1 MNELVLFATDTENP
15 EKNYNLAEWYDNQG
29 HNASAHTYYLR
40 AAERAE
46 DKLLA
51 YTSLLRASI
60 SCRKQSTREVTE
72 KSLIHSALSI
82 LPERPEAYY
91 FLCLM
96 YGKKQEWDQVYT
108 YSILGLNC
116 YDKEIESINIPD
128 YGGKYLLVYQKAISS
143 WWWGKMKESRD
154 LFYSLVD
161 EYWNDMNSEY
171 RALVEN
177 EIMHIGLGPN
187 SQSAVYYDKSKFN
200 QLRFKFDNS
209 DIIEKN
215 YSQVLQDIFVLSV
228 LDGKNNGTFL
238 EIGGAKPFDRNNTAL
253 LEEKFNWRGVSIE
266 LDETFVKEYT
276 KERPETKVLNQNALD
291 INYEKLLNENF
302 QETTIDYLQLD
313 IEPARNTYECMLKI
327 PFDKYKFAVITYEH
341 DYYID
346 VTRSYRQKSRDFLK
360 SKGYVLVVNDISP
373 DGISSFEDWWV
384 HPDLVDEKIIN
395 IMKDKNEDTKNVEDY
410 IFCNNPYIEKMTLEE
425 VEKKESEVISNSS
438 TAPEFDWGN
447 LNEEYVQLF
456 TNENFVHRTYEKHQE
471 VKPNDI
477 VFDVGA
483 NYGSFTYSILDKKP
497 KEVYCIEPSNTVID
511 FLRKNVSHG
520 PVTFINKAISDKEE
534 INSIPENGVYIY
546 DHEGNS
552 YSTTTFEKIIKEYN
566 ISKID
571 FLKFDCE
578 GGEYSIFTKD
588 NYEFIR
594 NNVTNFAGEWHIND
608 HQNAVER
615 FIEFRNLYLN
625 DCSDLHVYERNGKD
639 VTKDIFNDQYLYDFS
654 DFWKPTFLG
663 QFMIYFSYGSTSKFN
678 FMTNSKSTSW
688 IVDNFYDNPDEIRK
702 FALEQEFDE
711 GGFGKGFIGRRTK
724 QQFLFPNLKEKF
736 EEIMGRK
743 ITAWQEHGMN
753 GRFQIAWSGEPLVY
767 HCDSQKWGGMLYLT
781 PNAPY
786 QCGTTLYAHKQTRA
800 RTYYEEGWDAAWKD
814 IPGECHLDGTHWEPV
829 DVLGNVYN
837 RLVIFDASAIHS
849 ASEYFGTVMEN
860 ARLWQMFFFDTE
872 D

>member
-29 HNASAHTYYLR
+29 HNASAHTYFLR

-60 SCRKQSTREVTE
+60 SCRKQATREVTE

-91 FLCLM
+91 FLCLI
-96 YGKKQEWDQVYT
+96 YEKKQEWDQVYT

-116 YDKEIESINIPD
+116 YDKEIEPINIPD
-128 YGGKYLLVYQKAISS
+128 YEGKYLLVYQKAISS

-161 EYWNDMNSEY
+161 ECWDDMNSEY
-171 RALVEN
+171 RFLVEDK
-177 EIMHIGLGPN
+177 IMHIGLGPN
-187 SQSAVYYDKSKFN
+187 SQSAVYYDRSKLD
-200 QLRFKFDNS
+200 QLRFKFKNS
-209 DIIEKN
+209 DTIERS
-215 YSQVLQDIFVLSV
+215 YSQVLQDIFVLSA

-266 LDETFVKEYT
+266 LDESFAKEYT
-276 KERPETKVLNQNALD
+276 KERPKTKVLNQNALD

-346 VTRSYRQKSRDFLK
+346 VTRLYRQKSRDFLK

-384 HPDLVDEKIIN
+384 HPDLVDEKIIS
-395 IMKDKNEDTKNVEDY
+395 IMKDKNEDTKNAEDY
-410 IFCNNPYIEKMTLEE
+410 IFCNKFY
-425 VEKKESEVISNSS
+425 SEFE
-438 TAPEFDWGN
+438 TDKY
-447 LNEEYVQLF
+447 LR
-456 TNENFVHRTYEKHQE
+456 ENFF
-471 VKPNDI
+471 PDL
-477 VFDVGA
+477 G
-483 NYGSFTYSILDKKP
+483 
-497 KEVYCIEPSNTVID
+497 
-511 FLRKNVSHG
+511 
-520 PVTFINKAISDKEE
+520 
-534 INSIPENGVYIY
+534 
-546 DHEGNS
+546 
-552 YSTTTFEKIIKEYN
+552 YN
-566 ISKID
+566 
-571 FLKFDCE
+571 
-578 GGEYSIFTKD
+578 
-588 NYEFIR
+588 
-594 NNVTNFAGEWHIND
+594 
-608 HQNAVER
+608 
-615 FIEFRNLYLN
+615 
-625 DCSDLHVYERNGKD
+625 
-639 VTKDIFNDQYLYDFS
+639 
-654 DFWKPTFLG
+654 
-663 QFMIYFSYGSTSKFN
+663 GSTSKFS
-678 FMTNSKSTSW
+678 FMTNRKNTSW

-711 GGFGKGFIGRRTK
+711 GGFGRGFIGRRTK

-736 EEIMGRK
+736 EKIMGRK

-800 RTYYEEGWDAAWKD
+800 RTYYEEGWDAAWSN
-814 IPGECHLDGTHWEPV
+814 IPGECHLDGTPWEPV

-837 RLVIFDASAIHS
+837 RLVIFDASCIHS
-849 ASEYFGTVMEN
+849 ASEYFGTTKEN
-860 ARLWQMFFFDTE
+860 ARLWQMFFFDT

>member
-1 MNELVLFATDTENP
+1 MYQYACSNEEKETTFTINYNNDYWYSQENDGVSFSSLGIKYDNVPEHNTQEVIEVETIKLNTLLDKIDVSSIDILSIDTEGW
-15 EKNYNLAEWYDNQG
+15 EL
-29 HNASAHTYYLR
+29 
-40 AAERAE
+40 
-46 DKLLA
+46 
-51 YTSLLRASI
+51 
-60 SCRKQSTREVTE
+60 EVM
-72 KSLIHSALSI
+72 LG
-82 LPERPEAYY
+82 
-91 FLCLM
+91 FD
-96 YGKKQEWDQVYT
+96 QE
-108 YSILGLNC
+108 
-116 YDKEIESINIPD
+116 
-128 YGGKYLLVYQKAISS
+128 KYLPKVI
-143 WWWGKMKESRD
+143 
-154 LFYSLVD
+154 
-161 EYWNDMNSEY
+161 
-171 RALVEN
+171 
-177 EIMHIGLGPN
+177 
-187 SQSAVYYDKSKFN
+187 
-200 QLRFKFDNS
+200 
-209 DIIEKN
+209 
-215 YSQVLQDIFVLSV
+215 VL
-228 LDGKNNGTFL
+228 
-238 EIGGAKPFDRNNTAL
+238 
-253 LEEKFNWRGVSIE
+253 
-266 LDETFVKEYT
+266 
-276 KERPETKVLNQNALD
+276 
-291 INYEKLLNENF
+291 ENF
-302 QETTIDYLQLD
+302 QNNLNYEPFMNDRNYIKHSQL
-313 IEPARNTYECMLKI
+313 
-327 PFDKYKFAVITYEH
+327 
-341 DYYID
+341 
-346 VTRSYRQKSRDFLK
+346 
-360 SKGYVLVVNDISP
+360 GYNEIYVR
-373 DGISSFEDWWV
+373 
-384 HPDLVDEKIIN
+384 EKL
-395 IMKDKNEDTKNVEDY
+395 
-410 IFCNNPYIEKMTLEE
+410 TLEE
-425 VEKKESEVISNSS
+425 IEQKESEVISNSP

-546 DHEGNS
+546 GHEGNS

-608 HQNAVER
+608 HENAVER

-654 DFWKPTFLG
+654 DLWKPTFLG

-814 IPGECHLDGTHWEPV
+814 IPGECHLDGTPWEPV

>member
-15 EKNYNLAEWYDNQG
+15 DKNYNLAEWYDNQG

-40 AAERAE
+40 AAERSE

-51 YTSLLRASI
+51 YKSLLRASI

-72 KSLIHSALSI
+72 KSLIHSALSV

-96 YGKKQEWDQVYT
+96 YEKKQEWDQVYT

-128 YGGKYLLVYQKAISS
+128 YEGKYLLVYQKAISS
-143 WWWGKMKESRD
+143 WWWGK
-154 LFYSLVD
+154 
-161 EYWNDMNSEY
+161 
-171 RALVEN
+171 
-177 EIMHIGLGPN
+177 G
-187 SQSAVYYDKSKFN
+187 N
-200 QLRFKFDNS
+200 QARK
-209 DIIEKN
+209 
-215 YSQVLQDIFVLSV
+215 
-228 LDGKNNGTFL
+228 
-238 EIGGAKPFDRNNTAL
+238 L
-253 LEEKFNWRGVSIE
+253 LENI
-266 LDETFVKEYT
+266 
-276 KERPETKVLNQNALD
+276 QN
-291 INYEKLLNENF
+291 NYNLNEN
-302 QETTIDYLQLD
+302 YHNLV
-313 IEPARNTYECMLKI
+313 A
-327 PFDKYKFAVITYEH
+327 
-341 DYYID
+341 
-346 VTRSYRQKSRDFLK
+346 QKLNEYGEK
-360 SKGYVLVVNDISP
+360 
-373 DGISSFEDWWV
+373 
-384 HPDLVDEKIIN
+384 KIIEDQN
-395 IMKDKNEDTKNVEDY
+395 QVNEFAYSPTV
-410 IFCNNPYIEKMTLEE
+410 
-425 VEKKESEVISNSS
+425 S
-438 TAPEFDWGN
+438 EFDWGN
-447 LNEEYVQLF
+447 LSEEYVELF
-456 TNENFVHRTYEKHQE
+456 KNENFIHRTYEKHQE

-497 KEVYCIEPSNTVID
+497 KEVYCIEPSNTIID
-511 FLRKNVSHG
+511 YLRKNVSHG

-534 INSIPENGVYIY
+534 IKSIPENGVYIY
-546 DHEGNS
+546 DHEGDS
-552 YSTTTFEKIIKEYN
+552 YSTTTFGKIIKDYN

-608 HQNAVER
+608 HENAVER

-639 VTKDIFNDQYLYDFS
+639 VTKDIFNDQYLYDFR
-654 DFWKPTFLG
+654 DWWKPTFLG

-678 FMTNSKSTSW
+678 CMTNKKNTSW

-767 HCDSQKWGGMLYLT
+767 HCDTQKWGGMLYLT
-781 PNAPY
+781 PNAPF
-786 QCGTTLYAHKQTRA
+786 QCGTTLYAHRQTRA
-800 RTYYEEGWDAAWKD
+800 RTYYEEGWDVAWKD
-814 IPGECHLDGTHWEPV
+814 IPGECHLDGTPWEPV

-849 ASEYFGTVMEN
+849 ASQYFGTVMEN

>member
-60 SCRKQSTREVTE
+60 SCRKQATREVTE

-91 FLCLM
+91 FLCLI
-96 YGKKQEWDQVYT
+96 YEKKQEWDQVYT

-116 YDKEIESINIPD
+116 YDKEIEPINIPD
-128 YGGKYLLVYQKAISS
+128 YEGKYLLVYQKAISS

-161 EYWNDMNSEY
+161 ECWDDMNSEY
-171 RALVEN
+171 RFLVEDK
-177 EIMHIGLGPN
+177 IMHIGLGPN
-187 SQSAVYYDKSKFN
+187 SQSAVYYDRSKLD
-200 QLRFKFDNS
+200 QLRFKFKNS
-209 DIIEKN
+209 DTIEKN
-215 YSQVLQDIFVLSV
+215 YSQVLQDIFVLSA
-228 LDGKNNGTFL
+228 LDGKTNGTFL

-253 LEEKFNWRGVSIE
+253 LEDKFNWSGVSIE
-266 LDETFVKEYT
+266 LDETFAKEYT
-276 KERPETKVLNQNALD
+276 KERPKTKVLNQNALD
-291 INYEKLLNENF
+291 INYEKLINENF
-302 QETTIDYLQLD
+302 QETIIDYLQLD

-360 SKGYVLVVNDISP
+360 SKGYVLVVSDISP

-384 HPDLVDEKIIN
+384 HPDLVNERIIN
-395 IMKDKNEDTKNVEDY
+395 IMRDTNQNIKNAEDY
-410 IFCNNPYIEKMTLEE
+410 IFCNNPYSEKLISEEIEQT
-425 VEKKESEVISNSS
+425 ESEIISNSS

-456 TNENFVHRTYEKHQE
+456 TNENFIHRTYEKHQE

-520 PVTFINKAISDKEE
+520 PVIFINKAISDKEK
-534 INSIPENGVYIY
+534 IKPIPENGVYIY
-546 DHEGNS
+546 DHEGNL

-608 HQNAVER
+608 HENAVER

-625 DCSDLHVYERNGKD
+625 DYSDLHVYERNGKD
-639 VTKDIFNDQYLYDFS
+639 VTKDIFNDQYLYDFR
-654 DFWKPTFLG
+654 DWWKPTALG
-663 QFMIYFSYGSTSKFN
+663 QFMIYFSYGSTSKFDC
-678 FMTNSKSTSW
+678 MSNSKSTSW
-688 IVDNFYDNPDEIRK
+688 IVDNFYDNPNEIRK

-724 QQFLFPNLKEKF
+724 HQFLFPNLREKF

-743 ITAWQEHGMN
+743 ISAWQEHGMN

-800 RTYYEEGWDAAWKD
+800 RTYYEEGWDAAWSN
-814 IPGECHLDGTHWEPV
+814 IPGECHLDGTPWEPV

-837 RLVIFDASAIHS
+837 RLVIFDASCIHS
-849 ASEYFGTVMEN
+849 ASEYFGTTKEN
-860 ARLWQMFFFDTE
+860 ARLWQMFFFDT

>member
-15 EKNYNLAEWYDNQG
+15 DKNYNLAEWYDNQG

-40 AAERAE
+40 AAERSE

-51 YTSLLRASI
+51 YKSLLRASI

-72 KSLIHSALSI
+72 KSLIHSALSV

-96 YGKKQEWDQVYT
+96 YEKKQEWDQVYT

-128 YGGKYLLVYQKAISS
+128 YEGKYLLVYQKAISS
-143 WWWGKMKESRD
+143 WWWGK
-154 LFYSLVD
+154 
-161 EYWNDMNSEY
+161 
-171 RALVEN
+171 
-177 EIMHIGLGPN
+177 G
-187 SQSAVYYDKSKFN
+187 N
-200 QLRFKFDNS
+200 QARK
-209 DIIEKN
+209 
-215 YSQVLQDIFVLSV
+215 
-228 LDGKNNGTFL
+228 
-238 EIGGAKPFDRNNTAL
+238 L
-253 LEEKFNWRGVSIE
+253 LENI
-266 LDETFVKEYT
+266 
-276 KERPETKVLNQNALD
+276 QN
-291 INYEKLLNENF
+291 NYNLNEN
-302 QETTIDYLQLD
+302 YHNLV
-313 IEPARNTYECMLKI
+313 A
-327 PFDKYKFAVITYEH
+327 
-341 DYYID
+341 
-346 VTRSYRQKSRDFLK
+346 QKLNEYGEK
-360 SKGYVLVVNDISP
+360 
-373 DGISSFEDWWV
+373 
-384 HPDLVDEKIIN
+384 KIIEDQN
-395 IMKDKNEDTKNVEDY
+395 QVNEFAYSPTV
-410 IFCNNPYIEKMTLEE
+410 
-425 VEKKESEVISNSS
+425 S
-438 TAPEFDWGN
+438 EFDWGN
-447 LNEEYVQLF
+447 LSEEYVELF
-456 TNENFVHRTYEKHQE
+456 KNENFIHRTYEKHQE

-497 KEVYCIEPSNTVID
+497 KEVYCIEPSNTIID
-511 FLRKNVSHG
+511 YLRKNVSHG

-534 INSIPENGVYIY
+534 IKSIPENGVYIY

-552 YSTTTFEKIIKEYN
+552 YSTTTFGKIIKDYN

-608 HQNAVER
+608 HENAVER

-639 VTKDIFNDQYLYDFS
+639 VTKDIFNDQYLYDFR
-654 DFWKPTFLG
+654 DWWKPTFLG

-678 FMTNSKSTSW
+678 CMTNKKNTSW

-767 HCDSQKWGGMLYLT
+767 HCDTQKWGGMLYLT
-781 PNAPY
+781 PNAPF
-786 QCGTTLYAHKQTRA
+786 QCGTTLYAHRQTRA
-800 RTYYEEGWDAAWKD
+800 RTYYEEGWDVAWKD
-814 IPGECHLDGTHWEPV
+814 IPGECHLDGTPWEPV

-849 ASEYFGTVMEN
+849 ASQYFGTVMEN

>member
-96 YGKKQEWDQVYT
+96 YGKNQEWDQVYT

-116 YDKEIESINIPD
+116 YDKEIEPIDIPD
-128 YGGKYLLVYQKAISS
+128 YEGKYLLVYQKAISS

-154 LFYSLVD
+154 LFHSLVD

-276 KERPETKVLNQNALD
+276 KERPKTKVLNLNALD
-291 INYEKLLNENF
+291 VNYEKLLNENF

-384 HPDLVDEKIIN
+384 HPDLVDKKIIN
-395 IMKDKNEDTKNVEDY
+395 IMKDENENTKNAEEY

-814 IPGECHLDGTHWEPV
+814 IPGECHLDGTPWEPV

>member
-60 SCRKQSTREVTE
+60 SCRKQATREVTE

-91 FLCLM
+91 FLCLI
-96 YGKKQEWDQVYT
+96 YEKKQEWDQVYT

-116 YDKEIESINIPD
+116 YDKEIEPINIPD
-128 YGGKYLLVYQKAISS
+128 YEGKYLLVYQKAISS

-171 RALVEN
+171 RFLVEDK
-177 EIMHIGLGPN
+177 IMHIGLGPN
-187 SQSAVYYDKSKFN
+187 SQSAVYYDKSKLD
-200 QLRFKFDNS
+200 QLRFKFKNS
-209 DIIEKN
+209 DTIERS

-266 LDETFVKEYT
+266 LDETFAKEYT
-276 KERPETKVLNQNALD
+276 KERPKTKVLNQNALD
-291 INYEKLLNENF
+291 VNYEKLLNENF
-302 QETTIDYLQLD
+302 QETIIDYLQLD

-511 FLRKNVSHG
+511 FLQKNVSHG

-534 INSIPENGVYIY
+534 IKPIPENGVYIY
-546 DHEGNS
+546 DHEGNL

-814 IPGECHLDGTHWEPV
+814 IPGECHLDGTPWEPV

>member
-15 EKNYNLAEWYDNQG
+15 DKNYNLAEWYDNQG

-40 AAERAE
+40 AAERSE

-51 YTSLLRASI
+51 YKSLLRASI

-72 KSLIHSALSI
+72 KSLIHSALSV

-96 YGKKQEWDQVYT
+96 YEKKQEWDQVYT

-128 YGGKYLLVYQKAISS
+128 YEGKYLLVYQKAISS
-143 WWWGKMKESRD
+143 WWWGK
-154 LFYSLVD
+154 
-161 EYWNDMNSEY
+161 
-171 RALVEN
+171 
-177 EIMHIGLGPN
+177 G
-187 SQSAVYYDKSKFN
+187 N
-200 QLRFKFDNS
+200 QARK
-209 DIIEKN
+209 
-215 YSQVLQDIFVLSV
+215 
-228 LDGKNNGTFL
+228 
-238 EIGGAKPFDRNNTAL
+238 L
-253 LEEKFNWRGVSIE
+253 LENI
-266 LDETFVKEYT
+266 
-276 KERPETKVLNQNALD
+276 QN
-291 INYEKLLNENF
+291 NYNLNEN
-302 QETTIDYLQLD
+302 YHNLV
-313 IEPARNTYECMLKI
+313 A
-327 PFDKYKFAVITYEH
+327 
-341 DYYID
+341 
-346 VTRSYRQKSRDFLK
+346 QKLNEYGEK
-360 SKGYVLVVNDISP
+360 
-373 DGISSFEDWWV
+373 
-384 HPDLVDEKIIN
+384 KIIEVQN
-395 IMKDKNEDTKNVEDY
+395 QVNEFAYSPTV
-410 IFCNNPYIEKMTLEE
+410 
-425 VEKKESEVISNSS
+425 S
-438 TAPEFDWGN
+438 EFDWGN
-447 LNEEYVQLF
+447 LSEEYVELF
-456 TNENFVHRTYEKHQE
+456 KNENFIHRTYEKHQE

-497 KEVYCIEPSNTVID
+497 KEVYCIEPSNTIID
-511 FLRKNVSHG
+511 YLRKNVSHG

-534 INSIPENGVYIY
+534 IKSIPENGVYIY
-546 DHEGNS
+546 DHEGDS
-552 YSTTTFEKIIKEYN
+552 YSTTTFGKIIKDYN

-608 HQNAVER
+608 HENAVER

-639 VTKDIFNDQYLYDFS
+639 VTKDIFNDQYLYDFR
-654 DFWKPTFLG
+654 DWWKPTFLG

-678 FMTNSKSTSW
+678 CMTNKKNTSW

-743 ITAWQEHGMN
+743 ISAWQEHGMN

-767 HCDSQKWGGMLYLT
+767 HCDTQKWGGMLYLT
-781 PNAPY
+781 PNAPF
-786 QCGTTLYAHKQTRA
+786 QCGTTLYAHRQTRA
-800 RTYYEEGWDAAWKD
+800 RTYYEEGWDVAWKD
-814 IPGECHLDGTHWEPV
+814 IPGECHLDGTPWEPV

-849 ASEYFGTVMEN
+849 ASQYFGTVMEN

>member
-60 SCRKQSTREVTE
+60 SCRKQATREVTE

-91 FLCLM
+91 FLCLI
-96 YGKKQEWDQVYT
+96 YEKKQEWDQVYT

-116 YDKEIESINIPD
+116 YDKEIEPINIPD
-128 YGGKYLLVYQKAISS
+128 YEGKYLLVYQKAISS

-161 EYWNDMNSEY
+161 ECWDDMNSEY
-171 RALVEN
+171 RFLVEDK
-177 EIMHIGLGPN
+177 IMHIGLGPN
-187 SQSAVYYDKSKFN
+187 SQSVVYYDKSKFN
-200 QLRFKFDNS
+200 QLRFKFKNS
-209 DIIEKN
+209 DTIEKN
-215 YSQVLQDIFVLSV
+215 YSQVLQDIFVLSA
-228 LDGKNNGTFL
+228 LDGKTNGTFL

-253 LEEKFNWRGVSIE
+253 LEDKFNWSGVSIE
-266 LDETFVKEYT
+266 LDETFAKEYT
-276 KERPETKVLNQNALD
+276 KERPKTKVLNQNALD
-291 INYEKLLNENF
+291 INYEKLINENF
-302 QETTIDYLQLD
+302 QETIIDYLQLD

-360 SKGYVLVVNDISP
+360 SKGYVLVVSDISP

-384 HPDLVDEKIIN
+384 HPDLVNERIIN
-395 IMKDKNEDTKNVEDY
+395 IMRDTNQNIKNAEDY
-410 IFCNNPYIEKMTLEE
+410 IFCNNPYSEKLISEEIEQT
-425 VEKKESEVISNSS
+425 ESEVISNSS

-456 TNENFVHRTYEKHQE
+456 TNENFIHRTYEKHQE

-520 PVTFINKAISDKEE
+520 PVIFINKAISDKEK
-534 INSIPENGVYIY
+534 IKPIPENGVYIY
-546 DHEGNS
+546 DHEGNL

-608 HQNAVER
+608 HENAVER

-625 DCSDLHVYERNGKD
+625 DYSDLHVYERNGKD
-639 VTKDIFNDQYLYDFS
+639 VTKDIFNDQYLYDFR
-654 DFWKPTFLG
+654 DWWKPTALG
-663 QFMIYFSYGSTSKFN
+663 QFMIYFSYGSTSKFDC
-678 FMTNSKSTSW
+678 MSNSKSTSW
-688 IVDNFYDNPDEIRK
+688 IVDNFYDNPNEIRK

-724 QQFLFPNLKEKF
+724 HQFLFPNLREKF

-743 ITAWQEHGMN
+743 ISAWQEHGMN

-800 RTYYEEGWDAAWKD
+800 RTYYEEGWDAAWSN
-814 IPGECHLDGTHWEPV
+814 IPGECHLDGTPWEPV

-837 RLVIFDASAIHS
+837 RLVIFDASCIHS
-849 ASEYFGTVMEN
+849 ASEYFGTTKEN
-860 ARLWQMFFFDTE
+860 ARLWQMFFFDT

>member
-654 DFWKPTFLG
+654 DWWKPTGLG
-663 QFMIYFSYGSTSKFN
+663 QFMIYFSYGSTSKFS
-678 FMTNSKSTSW
+678 FMTNRKNTSW

-814 IPGECHLDGTHWEPV
+814 IPGECHLDGTPWEPV

>member
-15 EKNYNLAEWYDNQG
+15 DKNYNLAEWYDNQG

-40 AAERAE
+40 AAERSE

-51 YTSLLRASI
+51 YKSLLRASI

-72 KSLIHSALSI
+72 KSLIHSALSV

-96 YGKKQEWDQVYT
+96 YEKKQEWDQVYT

-128 YGGKYLLVYQKAISS
+128 YEGKYLLVYQKAISS
-143 WWWGKMKESRD
+143 WWWGK
-154 LFYSLVD
+154 
-161 EYWNDMNSEY
+161 
-171 RALVEN
+171 
-177 EIMHIGLGPN
+177 G
-187 SQSAVYYDKSKFN
+187 N
-200 QLRFKFDNS
+200 QARK
-209 DIIEKN
+209 
-215 YSQVLQDIFVLSV
+215 
-228 LDGKNNGTFL
+228 
-238 EIGGAKPFDRNNTAL
+238 L
-253 LEEKFNWRGVSIE
+253 LENI
-266 LDETFVKEYT
+266 
-276 KERPETKVLNQNALD
+276 QN
-291 INYEKLLNENF
+291 NYNLNEN
-302 QETTIDYLQLD
+302 YHNLV
-313 IEPARNTYECMLKI
+313 A
-327 PFDKYKFAVITYEH
+327 
-341 DYYID
+341 
-346 VTRSYRQKSRDFLK
+346 QKLNEYGEK
-360 SKGYVLVVNDISP
+360 
-373 DGISSFEDWWV
+373 
-384 HPDLVDEKIIN
+384 KIIEDQN
-395 IMKDKNEDTKNVEDY
+395 QVNEFAYSPTV
-410 IFCNNPYIEKMTLEE
+410 
-425 VEKKESEVISNSS
+425 S
-438 TAPEFDWGN
+438 EFDWGN
-447 LNEEYVQLF
+447 LSEEYVELF
-456 TNENFVHRTYEKHQE
+456 KNENFIHRTYEKHQE

-497 KEVYCIEPSNTVID
+497 KEVYCIEPSNTIID
-511 FLRKNVSHG
+511 YLRKNVSHG

-534 INSIPENGVYIY
+534 IKSIPENGVYIY
-546 DHEGNS
+546 DHEGDS
-552 YSTTTFEKIIKEYN
+552 YSTTTFGKIIKDYN

-608 HQNAVER
+608 HENAVER

-625 DCSDLHVYERNGKD
+625 DYSDLHVYERNGKD
-639 VTKDIFNDQYLYDFS
+639 VTKDIFNDQYLYDFR
-654 DFWKPTFLG
+654 DWWKPTALG
-663 QFMIYFSYGSTSKFN
+663 QFMIYFSYGSTSKFDC
-678 FMTNSKSTSW
+678 MSNSKSTSW
-688 IVDNFYDNPDEIRK
+688 IVDNFYDDPNEIRK

-724 QQFLFPNLKEKF
+724 HQFLFPNLREKF

-743 ITAWQEHGMN
+743 ISAWQEHGMN

-800 RTYYEEGWDAAWKD
+800 RTYYEEGWDAAWSN
-814 IPGECHLDGTHWEPV
+814 IPGECHLDGTPWEPV

-837 RLVIFDASAIHS
+837 RLVIFDASCIHS
-849 ASEYFGTVMEN
+849 ASEYFGTTKEN